1 MNHFEIPAPGEFHI
15 YNVTSKGDESVLSI
29 FENQRH
35 ALFSST
41 QSQDIYLKSRSA
53 VRHLAANYTGKK
65 PSDLELEIS
74 PQGKPFLKCTPH
86 LHFNL
91 SHSGDSV
98 YIAFSSDP
106 VGFDIEKNSRKADF
120 SKLAQRYFQP
130 SERELMDASSKPES
144 IAFLE
149 LWTAKE
155 AMLKLLGIGIAYGL
169 DKSLVLNDKEGLF
182 NDTKIHFSRYV
193 CGDII
198 GTLASFS
205 KICLVRKFTY

>member
-29 FENQRH
+29 FENQRY

-169 DKSLVLNDKEGLF
+169 DKSLVLNDEEGLF

-205 KICLVRKFTY
+205 KICLVREFTY

>member
-1 MNHFEIPAPGEFHI
+1 MNHFKIPEPGELHI
-15 YNVTSKGDESVLSI
+15 YSVTSKGDENILS
-29 FENQRH
+29 EYEKERY
-35 ALFSST
+35 ASFSTKASG
-41 QSQDIYLKSRSA
+41 DIYLKGHSA
-53 VRHLAANYTGKK
+53 ARYLAANYTGKQ

-74 PQGKPFLKCTPH
+74 PEGKPSFPCTPH

-106 VGFDIEKNSRKADF
+106 VGFDIEKTSRKADF

-155 AMLKLLGIGIAYGL
+155 AILKLLGIGIAYGL
-169 DKSLVLNDKEGLF
+169 DKSLVLNQEEGLF
-182 NDTKIHFSRYV
+182 NDKKIHFSRYA
-193 CGDII
+193 CGDLI

-205 KICLVRKFTY
+205 KIFSVREFTY